1 MSMNLTVQIG
11 NVSVV
16 EAQLAGQQVNNIYL
30 VNANESF
37 SVSVMPI
44 DLITK
49 LPLGRV
55 QWGNWRWTSNVFL
68 YTLPSFNR
76 QGFLMTNSSSRTI
89 VNITAGIVTL
99 TNVAISGTGM
109 FMMNICLTSSNNL
122 YNITV
127 LSNAILVAKDK
138 SKLAS
143 S

>member
-76 QGFLMTNSSSRTI
+76 QGFLMTNSSSRTV
-89 VNITAGIVTL
+89 VNITAGIVTM

>member
-1 MSMNLTVQIG
+1 MNLTVQIG